1 MSLAEGGAAGNVQG
15 AAQLAAFE
23 MGYGHLGDE
32 VGSRSSSSSSSI
44 CDGSGGGGSTTPS
57 SHSGAG
63 AGAGAGAGNSSGGR
77 RKKDY
82 QLAAKW
88 HKRVLASSDDPPLL
102 STSNMAVG
110 RLYQVGG
117 HGLTADGSPDWA
129 VAFKWYKRAS
139 RVACTDTDTGGVTS
153 GGGACV
159 CAAVGEALR
168 RMGLLLQSGGF
179 GVRRDA
185 RPSATSPAPPP
196 ER

>member
-1 MSLAEGGAAGNVQG
+1 M
-15 AAQLAAFE
+15 
-23 MGYGHLGDE
+23 
-32 VGSRSSSSSSSI
+32 
-44 CDGSGGGGSTTPS
+44 
-57 SHSGAG
+57 
-63 AGAGAGAGNSSGGR
+63 
-77 RKKDY
+77 
-82 QLAAKW
+82 
-88 HKRVLASSDDPPLL
+88 LASSDDPPLL

-185 RPSATSPAPPP
+185 AAAFRYFSRAATRKVNSLN
-196 ER
+196 